1 MYTRL
6 VSFTGATNIDAG
18 VDYLRDEVLPVLN
31 AQRGYRGVTA
41 SGDRA
46 AGVLHIL
53 SLWETEE
60 DRGASD
66 SALGKAR
73 EEAIKIVGG
82 ALEIENFEQVVEA
95 ISKRPSPGC
104 HLNVVRVRMDP
115 ASIDA
120 NVEWFK
126 DMIAPQISSQPGFC
140 SLRNMVDR
148 QTGLGRLLIA
158 STTCS
163 KFSISSAP
171 PTILMASSRALP
183 SALSLAA
190 RSSSV
195 SHSDRMCK
203 TPAARSPLAV
213 TPR

>member
-73 EEAIKIVGG
+73 EEALKLVGG
-82 ALEIENFEQVVEA
+82 ALEVENFEQVVEA
-95 ISKRPSPGC
+95 ISRRPSAGC
-104 HLNVVRVRMDP
+104 ILNVVRVHMDP
-115 ASIDA
+115 ASIED
-120 NVEWFK
+120 NIGWFK
-126 DMIAPQISSQPGFC
+126 DAIVPQISSQPGFC

-148 QTGLGRLLIA
+148 QTG
-158 STTCS
+158 
-163 KFSISSAP
+163 
-171 PTILMASSRALP
+171 RAV
-183 SALSLAA
+183 SGSVFEDKETADASLAA
-190 RSSSV
+190 IP
-195 SHSDRMCK
+195 DRR
-203 TPAARSPLAV
+203 ARAEERGVVFEDIAQREVLFGQLN
-213 TPR
+213 

>member
-95 ISKRPSPGC
+95 ISKRPTPGC

-148 QTGLGRLLIA
+148 QTG
-158 STTCS
+158 
-163 KFSISSAP
+163 
-171 PTILMASSRALP
+171 RAV
-183 SALSLAA
+183 SGSVFEDKETADASLAA
-190 RSSSV
+190 IP
-195 SHSDRMCK
+195 DRR
-203 TPAARSPLAV
+203 ARAE
-213 TPR
+213 

>member
-95 ISKRPSPGC
+95 ISKRPTPGC

-120 NVEWFK
+120 IVVWCK

-148 QTGLGRLLIA
+148 QTG
-158 STTCS
+158 
-163 KFSISSAP
+163 
-171 PTILMASSRALP
+171 RAV
-183 SALSLAA
+183 SGSVFEDKETADASLAA
-190 RSSSV
+190 IP
-195 SHSDRMCK
+195 DRR
-203 TPAARSPLAV
+203 ARAEERGVVFEDIAQREVLFGQLN
-213 TPR
+213 

>member
-95 ISKRPSPGC
+95 ISKRPTPGC

-148 QTGLGRLLIA
+148 QTG
-158 STTCS
+158 
-163 KFSISSAP
+163 
-171 PTILMASSRALP
+171 RAV
-183 SALSLAA
+183 SGSVFEDKETADASLAA
-190 RSSSV
+190 IP
-195 SHSDRMCK
+195 DRR
-203 TPAARSPLAV
+203 ARAEERGVVFEDIAQREVLV
-213 TPR
+213 GQLN

>member
-148 QTGLGRLLIA
+148 QTG
-158 STTCS
+158 
-163 KFSISSAP
+163 
-171 PTILMASSRALP
+171 RAV
-183 SALSLAA
+183 SGSVFEDKETADASLAA
-190 RSSSV
+190 IP
-195 SHSDRMCK
+195 DRR
-203 TPAARSPLAV
+203 ARAEERGVVFEDIAQREVLFGQLN
-213 TPR
+213 

>member
-6 VSFTGATNIDAG
+6 ISFTGASNIDAG
-18 VDYLRDEVLPVLN
+18 VDYLRNEVLPVLN

-46 AGVLHIL
+46 TGVLHIL

-60 DRGASD
+60 DRAASD

-73 EEAIKIVGG
+73 EEALKIVGG

-104 HLNVVRVRMDP
+104 YLNVVRVRMDP

-120 NVEWFK
+120 NIDFFK
-126 DMIAPQISSQPGFC
+126 EMIAPQISSQPGFC

-148 QTGLGRLLIA
+148 QTGRAVSGSVFEDKQSADASLEGIPDRRAAAEERGVIFEDIA
-158 STTCS
+158 QREVL
-163 KFSISSAP
+163 FAQ
-171 PTILMASSRALP
+171 LN
-183 SALSLAA
+183 
-190 RSSSV
+190 
-195 SHSDRMCK
+195 
-203 TPAARSPLAV
+203 
-213 TPR
+213 

>member
-60 DRGASD
+60 DRAASD

-73 EEAIKIVGG
+73 EEALEIVGG

-95 ISKRPSPGC
+95 ISKRPTPGC

-148 QTGLGRLLIA
+148 QTG
-158 STTCS
+158 
-163 KFSISSAP
+163 
-171 PTILMASSRALP
+171 RAV
-183 SALSLAA
+183 SGSVFEDKETADASLAA
-190 RSSSV
+190 IP
-195 SHSDRMCK
+195 DRR
-203 TPAARSPLAV
+203 ARAEERGVVFEDIAQREVLFGQLN
-213 TPR
+213 

>member
-73 EEAIKIVGG
+73 EEAFKIVGG

-148 QTGLGRLLIA
+148 QTG
-158 STTCS
+158 
-163 KFSISSAP
+163 
-171 PTILMASSRALP
+171 RAV
-183 SALSLAA
+183 SGSVFEDKETADASLAA
-190 RSSSV
+190 IP
-195 SHSDRMCK
+195 DRR
-203 TPAARSPLAV
+203 ARAEERGVVFEDIAQREVLFGQLN
-213 TPR
+213 

>member
-18 VDYLRDEVLPVLN
+18 VDYLRDEVLPVIN

-148 QTGLGRLLIA
+148 QTG
-158 STTCS
+158 
-163 KFSISSAP
+163 
-171 PTILMASSRALP
+171 RAV
-183 SALSLAA
+183 SGSVFEDKETADASLAA
-190 RSSSV
+190 IP
-195 SHSDRMCK
+195 DRR
-203 TPAARSPLAV
+203 ARAEERGVVFEDIAQREVLFGQLN
-213 TPR
+213 

>member
-95 ISKRPSPGC
+95 ISKRPTPGC

-148 QTGLGRLLIA
+148 QTG
-158 STTCS
+158 
-163 KFSISSAP
+163 
-171 PTILMASSRALP
+171 RAV
-183 SALSLAA
+183 SGSVFEDKETADASLAA
-190 RSSSV
+190 IP
-195 SHSDRMCK
+195 DRR
-203 TPAARSPLAV
+203 ARAEERGVVFEDIAQREVLFGQLN
-213 TPR
+213 

>member
-126 DMIAPQISSQPGFC
+126 DMIAPQISSQRGFC

-148 QTGLGRLLIA
+148 QTGRAVSGSVFEDKETADASIA
-158 STTCS
+158 A
-163 KFSISSAP
+163 IP
-171 PTILMASSRALP
+171 DRRARAEERGVVFEDIAQREVLFGQ
-183 SALSLAA
+183 LN
-190 RSSSV
+190 
-195 SHSDRMCK
+195 
-203 TPAARSPLAV
+203 
-213 TPR
+213 

>member
-6 VSFTGATNIDAG
+6 LTFTGATDIDAG
-18 VDYLRDEVLPVLN
+18 VRYLREEALPVLN

-46 AGVLHIL
+46 AGTLHIL
-53 SLWETEE
+53 SLWDTEE
-60 DRGASD
+60 DRASSD

-73 EEAIKIVGG
+73 EEALKIVGG

-104 HLNVVRVRMDP
+104 YLNVVRVRMDP

-120 NVEWFK
+120 NIDFFK
-126 DMIAPQISSQPGFC
+126 EMIAPQISSQPGFC

-148 QTGLGRLLIA
+148 QTGRAVSG
-158 STTCS
+158 SVFED
-163 KFSISSAP
+163 KQSAD
-171 PTILMASSRALP
+171 A
-183 SALSLAA
+183 SLAGIP
-190 RSSSV
+190 
-195 SHSDRMCK
+195 DRR
-203 TPAARSPLAV
+203 AAAEERGVIFEDVAQREVLFGQLN
-213 TPR
+213 

>member
-60 DRGASD
+60 DRAASD

-73 EEAIKIVGG
+73 EEALKIVGG

-148 QTGLGRLLIA
+148 QTG
-158 STTCS
+158 
-163 KFSISSAP
+163 
-171 PTILMASSRALP
+171 RAV
-183 SALSLAA
+183 SGSVFEDKETADASLAA
-190 RSSSV
+190 IP
-195 SHSDRMCK
+195 DRR
-203 TPAARSPLAV
+203 ARAEERGVVFEDIAQREVLFGQLN
-213 TPR
+213 